1 MVRRA
6 AGEVTESRDA
16 DSTLE
21 GENIGARRPG
31 ERELGGKKILMG
43 MVYSRVVSDISCRI
57 PATEKCRLPFDGEL
71 RGTGSSFLW

>member
-31 ERELGGKKILMG
+31 EREL
-43 MVYSRVVSDISCRI
+43 R
-57 PATEKCRLPFDGEL
+57 EKRF
-71 RGTGSSFLW
+71 

>member
-6 AGEVTESRDA
+6 AGEVAESRDA

-31 ERELGGKKILMG
+31 KRELGGKKDPDGNGILQSG
-43 MVYSRVVSDISCRI
+43 V
-57 PATEKCRLPFDGEL
+57 
-71 RGTGSSFLW
+71 